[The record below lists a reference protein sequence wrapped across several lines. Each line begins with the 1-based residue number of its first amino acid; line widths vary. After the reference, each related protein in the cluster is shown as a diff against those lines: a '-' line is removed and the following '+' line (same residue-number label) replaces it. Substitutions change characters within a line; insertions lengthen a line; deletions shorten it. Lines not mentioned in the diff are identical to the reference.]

1 MIKVYLFV
9 LVCVFGCVNSDVV
22 CKTTTWKKV
31 GCFKDLE
38 KGENG
43 KRERA
48 LHEQLVNIRDKRSK
62 VYSEPHF
69 DWTRLSESFHSL
81 ACRCAEIAR
90 NKGYDVFGL
99 QFYGECWSETN
110 GKEIYSKFGMADSK
124 RCVMDYTY
132 DENNNPSGF
141 EHCDISSEQAC
152 VGQDSTNYV
161 YILGEGM
168 SLWIIAEVYLQ
179 TSDNC
184 EYESDGDARRK
195 F

>member
-1 MIKVYLFV
+1 
-9 LVCVFGCVNSDVV
+9 
-22 CKTTTWKKV
+22 
-31 GCFKDLE
+31 
-38 KGENG
+38 
-43 KRERA
+43 
-48 LHEQLVNIRDKRSK
+48 
-62 VYSEPHF
+62 
-69 DWTRLSESFHSL
+69 
-81 ACRCAEIAR
+81 
-90 NKGYDVFGL
+90 
-99 QFYGECWSETN
+99 
-110 GKEIYSKFGMADSK
+110 
-124 RCVMDYTY
+124 MDYTY

-195 F
+195 FWIKTLKETNLGVAQALFDP